1 MVTEAVVKTEHNDG
15 IAAFGLGTSDTAH
28 SASFDFC
35 DLSNHSTNGTAG
47 SRNNDRV
54 TIARLTNVEQA
65 CVRSQSRHT
74 EHAQRR

>member
-1 MVTEAVVKTEHNDG
+1 MVTEAFVKTERIND
-15 IAAFGLGTSDTAH
+15 IAAFGLGTSDTDH

-35 DLSNHSTNGTAG
+35 DLSNHSANGTAG

-54 TIARLTNVEQA
+54 TIARLTNVEKA

-74 EHAQRR
+74 EHAQRG